1 MTRPD
6 LTELERR
13 SEHMKRAVAMGDVDA
28 FTSLK
33 ASEVAQLLAYIRD
46 LERVAAAAKEHNSDV
61 CPEDITLVRALA
73 ALAAKQAAPD
83 RPGCDH
89 TWIAVKYRG
98 VATGELCTK
107 CHASQDSPE
116 KTRRSPS

>member
-33 ASEVAQLLAYIRD
+33 ASEVAQLLAYIRA
-46 LERVAAAAKEHNSDV
+46 LEGVAEAARRAEIWIQPS
-61 CPEDITLVRALA
+61 PERTVVRAALA
-73 ALAAKQAAPD
+73 ALD
-83 RPGCDH
+83 RPE
-89 TWIAVKYRG
+89 AVT
-98 VATGELCTK
+98 A
-107 CHASQDSPE
+107 
-116 KTRRSPS
+116 